1 MGYTIKQKIE
11 ICLKA
16 ESDPNMTQQDLAM
29 WAKDKYGSSRP
40 PSQTTIS
47 RILSAKNDLIASKET
62 EFLLVR
68 RRKKLNPILRRI
80 LTEWITQALWENI
93 PITTPIIQQTAHSIW
108 NRLPNEDKM
117 GNGLFNQKWCNQFIK
132 KLNVNIT
139 GDESDF
145 SQNPGNYPLNKVW
158 KLDEKLELKNY
169 LVELIRKE
177 NYRPQDIFFID
188 EFQLFYSLPLDQIFD
203 VSSIDKGLQ
212 QSNSSTED
220 SLTVMIGT
228 NIDGSEKLRPLI
240 VGKYERFDLSASTN
254 PAFKNFMS
262 TTSSKQNLM
271 NKLTEV
277 CNIYYKSNINKWITS
292 SMFQNYILTLDHKLA
307 NTASSRKILILLDDS
322 ASHRIINLKLNN
334 IRLCYLK
341 NNTNHKNPYNS
352 FNGVKVDYLPS
363 NFGIMKEIKIFYRLQ
378 QYLEM
383 INLQRKSSND
393 SESNGFNSSM
403 NVPGHVRKVSLLAFD
418 VLLETDYQ
426 IPLIKAIEWIKRSW
440 EAVTPETIFLSW
452 RKSYLINLKNEWPS
466 SDMKINQNAKAD
478 LGRLFESSKTF
489 NPSKSYDR
497 LAQVMGHFNVV
508 IPWNIDDLLG
518 LVNERGKI
526 TLSYV
531 SIEEMIGSCLAE
543 PMEGQD
549 SGVAKNFTLNL
560 ISNDMDGDGDWIKE
574 NNFDDQDRLLDR
586 SYVPSSSSILN
597 FTNGVDDASD
607 LLALHYPDLNSQIP
621 SVSSN
626 AGQIPNSKAFRDN
639 RQMLN
644 AQSVPGLSTRISP
657 FSNINDPGVDS
668 NTTPGSKRPCVAES
682 PKVGG
687 VEGFSAGPL
696 ELSSSSGA
704 SNATVMNAG
713 LSYSNNDVISR
724 SPGKPMDSALAGVN
738 NLLLGDSDLEL
749 IQILKTL
756 LSATQMNNKLN
767 FTKHTVLE
775 LAENLKHLL
784 AKYKK
789 DNEVYGMS
797 PFKK

>member
-145 SQNPGNYPLNKVW
+145 LQNPGNYPLNKVW

-228 NIDGSEKLRPLI
+228 NVDGSEKLRPLI
-240 VGKYERFDLSASTN
+240 VGKYERFDLSASTI

-262 TTSSKQNLM
+262 TSSSKQNLM
-271 NKLTEV
+271 NKVTEV

-307 NTASSRKILILLDDS
+307 NSASSRKILILLDDS

-383 INLQRKSSND
+383 ISLQRKNSND
-393 SESNGFNSSM
+393 SGSNGFSSSM

-418 VLLETDYQ
+418 VLLETDYK

-440 EAVTPETIFLSW
+440 EAVTPETIFLAW

-478 LGRLFESSKTF
+478 LSRLFESSKTF

-497 LAQVMGHFNVV
+497 LSQVMGHFNVV

-549 SGVAKNFTLNL
+549 SGVAKNYTLNL
-560 ISNDMDGDGDWIKE
+560 ISNDIEGDGDADWIKE
-574 NNFDDQDRLLDR
+574 NNFADQDRIFDK
-586 SYVPSSSSILN
+586 SFVSSSSSILN

-607 LLALHYPDLNSQIP
+607 LLALHYPDFNSQIS
-621 SVSSN
+621 SVSSS
-626 AGQIPNSKAFRDN
+626 AAQVSNSKAFG
-639 RQMLN
+639 QILN
-644 AQSVPGLSTRISP
+644 DQNVPGVGAGISP
-657 FSNINDPGVDS
+657 FSNINESNVDS
-668 NTTPGSKRPCVAES
+668 NTTLGSKRPCVADI
-682 PKVGG
+682 PKLG
-687 VEGFSAGPL
+687 VVDGFSAVPL
-696 ELSSSSGA
+696 ELSGSSGA

-713 LSYSNNDVISR
+713 LSYSNNDVSNR
-724 SPGKPMDSALAGVN
+724 LPGKPMDSAFNSIANTLQ
-738 NLLLGDSDLEL
+738 GDSDFEL

-767 FTKHTVLE
+767 FTKNTVLE

-789 DNEVYGMS
+789 DCEMYSVS
-797 PFKK
+797 PIRK